1 MPTIFFS
8 TKLSTLIGN
17 ARLSPVDKSQKGDP
31 INDWNAQL
39 FTVDRRK
46 CVIVTNKDT
55 LYSFVR
61 LNVLKKDFNDL
72 NTFFISSLFKQF
84 KADGLYN
91 RKEENYWLDNFS
103 KLIFSRTDNDKKVI
117 GSMNDLIFQLKVA
130 IDYNSA
136 GLANPTDTAAATY
149 VNNIIM
155 GLIQYSTPLEK
166 FRATKNNA

>member
-1 MPTIFFS
+1 MPTIFLS

-17 ARLSPVDKSQKGDP
+17 TRLSPVDKSQKGDP

-46 CVIVTNKDT
+46 CVIVTNKET

-61 LNVLKKDFNDL
+61 LNILKKDFNDL

-91 RKEENYWLDNFS
+91 SKEENYWLDNFS